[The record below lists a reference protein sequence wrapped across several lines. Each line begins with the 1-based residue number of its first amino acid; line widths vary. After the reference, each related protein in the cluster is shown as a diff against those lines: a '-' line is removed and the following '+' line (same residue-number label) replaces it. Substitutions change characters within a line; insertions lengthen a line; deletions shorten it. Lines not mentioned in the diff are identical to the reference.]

1 MDSTAMSLSN
11 KGHNM
16 WGAAA
21 ERKEKDNDERS
32 NLESELLIRREGN
45 LKDLNKRYYSISQG
59 DNFL

>member
-16 WGAAA
+16 RGAAA

-32 NLESELLIRREGN
+32 NSESELLIRREGN